1 MNRSRKKDKKKNHK
15 EEEEKKRKKMKNKKI
30 WDGEDKK
37 KIWEGEKEKLEE
49 TEEMTGKRGW
59 SRRMV
64 EVEEV
69 KEKDEEVQKK
79 EVEKQA

>member
-1 MNRSRKKDKKKNHK
+1 
-15 EEEEKKRKKMKNKKI
+15 MKNKRI
-30 WDGEDKK
+30 WDREYEKQ
-37 KIWEGEKEKLEE
+37 IWEGEKEKLEE
-49 TEEMTGKRGW
+49 TEGMTGKRGW

-69 KEKDEEVQKK
+69 KEKDEVQKK

>member
-1 MNRSRKKDKKKNHK
+1 
-15 EEEEKKRKKMKNKKI
+15 MKNKRI
-30 WDGEDKK
+30 WDGEYEK

-59 SRRMV
+59 SRRVV
-64 EVEEV
+64 EVEKV
-69 KEKDEEVQKK
+69 KEEVQKK

>member
-1 MNRSRKKDKKKNHK
+1 
-15 EEEEKKRKKMKNKKI
+15 MKNKRI
-30 WDGEDKK
+30 WDGEYEK

-49 TEEMTGKRGW
+49 TEGMTGKRGW

-69 KEKDEEVQKK
+69 KEKDEVQKK
-79 EVEKQA
+79 EVEKQV